1 MVQFLFF
8 LILFFIIAEY
18 IFSKVL
24 DYLNQKKWTEALPPE
39 AVDFYDQKKYTEA
52 RSYHREQSKISLI
65 SGLLSTSISLILLI
79 AGGYEIL
86 DQFVRSVTTSPIL
99 MALLFF
105 GILTFATSLISL
117 PFTIYSTFV
126 IEEKYGFN
134 KMTWK
139 IFILDLLKGLLLSAI
154 LGGGILSLII
164 FVYMKMPDH
173 FWWIAWL
180 IVSALTIFFA
190 MFYTSLI
197 VPLFNKLTP
206 LEEGDLKKEISDYA
220 QKVNFPL
227 TEIFVIDGSKRSTKA
242 NAYFSGLGP
251 KKTIVLFDTL
261 IKEQTKEELT
271 AVLAHE
277 VGHFKEKHVLKSL
290 AISLIQIAILFLV
303 FGKVCS
309 SPLLHQAL
317 GVSEGSFHIALIGFS
332 LLYSPIS
339 IFTGIAMNALSRKNE
354 FEADAFAKKTYGGS
368 DLISALKKLT
378 ISNLSNLT
386 PHPWYVF
393 VHYSHPPVLER
404 IKMLK

>member
-1 MVQFLFF
+1 MFQTLFY
-8 LILFFIIAEY
+8 LILFFIVAEY

-24 DYLNQKKWTEALPPE
+24 DYLNQKNWSEELPPI
-39 AVDFYDQKKYTEA
+39 AADFYDSKKYAES
-52 RSYHREQSKISLI
+52 RSYHRENSKVSLI
-65 SGLLSTSISLILLI
+65 SGLISTSLSIAILVF
-79 AGGYEIL
+79 GGYEIL
-86 DQFVRSVTTSPIL
+86 DKYVRSITQEPIS

-105 GILTFATSLISL
+105 GILTLATSLISL
-117 PFTIYSTFV
+117 PFSIYSTFV

-139 IFILDLLKGLLLSAI
+139 LFILDLFKGLLLSAL

-164 FVYMKMPDH
+164 YIYMMMPAN

-180 IVSALTIFFA
+180 IVSSLTIFFA

-206 LEEGDLKKEISDYA
+206 LEEGELKKEISDYA

-261 IKEQTKEELT
+261 IKEQSKEELT

-290 AISLIQIAILFLV
+290 AISLVQIAILFLV

-309 SPLLHQAL
+309 NPLLHGAL
-317 GVSEGSFHIALIGFS
+317 GVSEGSFHISLIGFS

-339 IFTGIAMNALSRKNE
+339 ILTGIAMNALSRKNE
-354 FEADAFAKKTYGGS
+354 FEADAFAKRTYGGGE
-368 DLISALKKLT
+368 LISALKKLT